1 VITAS
6 GSDTRLLKEVGYLA
20 FTNYLGLLYEPKS
33 VLMAHDPLRPYP
45 KSRFKR
51 FETADKRR

>member
-1 VITAS
+1 MGH
-6 GSDTRLLKEVGYLA
+6 GSWGKAMLRLLHA
-20 FTNYLGLLYEPKS
+20 HLLR
-33 VLMAHDPLRPYP
+33 AYP